1 MNLKLRRKCKVMLLI
16 MTLLVGLLAHYELKA
31 DTFYEASF
39 DDLKTDIESLPAG
52 SHDIYIVADIHF
64 SNEITI
70 PQDVEVNLKSETTR
84 VTLLRDPYY
93 TGPLFYITNENARL
107 NVSNL
112 IISGND
118 DGDGRAVD
126 GEIFLVGETNNTLS
140 LNQDSEIIDC
150 NFIVSGGV
158 IHNMAGT
165 VYIKDNAKIHNNRV
179 VDSGGVILAESEL
192 AKTYIM
198 DDAQIYNN
206 YANGSNSHG
215 AAFVNK
221 GSAYISGDVKIY
233 YNHSSQKGGAIY
245 NTVSDND
252 APGVLEISG
261 NVEIYDNF
269 ANEAGGAIYNS
280 STLTIKDDVN
290 IHDNSAN
297 RGGAIVMDAEHG
309 GSINIS
315 TTISGNVEI
324 YDNYAYED
332 GGAIAVGLYHDD
344 DQKENSNYE
353 LTIKDNVNI
362 YQNTALDRGT
372 GGAIIGF
379 NNSIININDNVEFND
394 NKSIYGNGG
403 AIALF
408 DKNQATITDN
418 VTLHDNYGDHGSGGA
433 IYVGDDSSLIIQDDV
448 ELFNNSIVT
457 VGEFGGAI
465 MGDID
470 SNIEI
475 KNNVKIYNNQAPYGG
490 AMAIYGHTEI
500 KNNVEI
506 TDNTASVYDG
516 GALYIDGEANETI
529 ISGNVLFSNNKAL
542 SQSGINYD
550 GGAIY
555 INSDVKKAV
564 EIKDTVRFL
573 DNEAAGNGGAIFTDY
588 YEMLMVDKDVIF
600 SNNKAGVGYNDD
612 VSTDNPAIYA
622 IYETNIKVPNTKWSD
637 GRTYGYNNYDINYQG
652 ANEAFLVKYDAGLGN
667 GPVPA
672 SKAHPATS
680 NVNVDFSVIPTLKD
694 HKFIGWSTHPI
705 HVEGDKP
712 EYPINGNAN
721 SFEMPNEDITL
732 YAMYGHAF
740 LIETEVVGGTI
751 DASAYVLDGE
761 NHTVNF
767 KANKNYHL
775 SKVIV
780 DGKEIMLRGL
790 QGEKYEFTN
799 VLASHKIK
807 VIYELNKD
815 NNNDNNNNNDSNN
828 KEINN
833 NKKNKVPNGG
843 NDYLSYLGLLA
854 SMMAILGTGIYY
866 QKIKE

>member
-16 MTLLVGLLAHYELKA
+16 MTLLVGLLVHCELKA
-31 DTFYEASF
+31 LEYHENNFG
-39 DDLKTDIESLPAG
+39 DLKRDIEALPAG
-52 SHDIYIVADIHF
+52 NHDIYIVNDFQFTNVI
-64 SNEITI
+64 NI
-70 PQDVEVNLKSETTR
+70 PKDVEVNLKSDTTR
-84 VTLLRDPYY
+84 VTLLRESHYI
-93 TGPLFYITNENARL
+93 GPLFYITNANARL

-112 IISGND
+112 IISGN
-118 DGDGRAVD
+118 GNGGGLPVD
-126 GEIFLVGETNNTLS
+126 GEIFKVGKANNFLS
-140 LNQDSEIIDC
+140 LNQDSEIMNC
-150 NFIVSGGV
+150 NSEDFGSV
-158 IHNMAGT
+158 ISNIAGT
-165 VYIKDNAKIHNNRV
+165 VYIKDNAKIHDNWIF
-179 VDSGGVILAESEL
+179 DGGGVILAETEL

-215 AAFVNK
+215 AAFVNA
-221 GSAYISGDVKIY
+221 GTAYISGNVKIF
-233 YNHSSQKGGAIY
+233 NNITKFKGGVIY
-245 NTVSDND
+245 NIENTNSGVP
-252 APGVLEISG
+252 AVLEISG

-269 ANEAGGAIYNS
+269 AKEAGGAIYNS
-280 STLTIKDDVN
+280 STLTIKDNVN
-290 IHDNSAN
+290 IHDNSAT
-297 RGGAIVMDAEHG
+297 RGGAIVMDAEYG

-315 TTISGNVEI
+315 TTISGDVKIANNE
-324 YDNYAYED
+324 AHED
-332 GGAIAVGLYHDD
+332 SGAIIVGFYSKD

-353 LTIKDNVNI
+353 LTIKDNVKINNNI
-362 YQNTALDRGT
+362 SSQSGA
-372 GGAIIGF
+372 GGAILGL
-379 NNSIININDNVEFND
+379 NKSTININDNVEIN
-394 NKSIYGNGG
+394 NNSVYGNGG
-403 AIALF
+403 AIALYG
-408 DKNQATITDN
+408 KNQATITDN
-418 VTLHDNYGDHGSGGA
+418 VTLHDNHGDKARGGA
-433 IYVGDDSSLIIQDDV
+433 IYVGIDSSLIIKDDV
-448 ELFNNSIVT
+448 ELFNNSIANMSDL
-457 VGEFGGAI
+457 GGAI
-465 MGDID
+465 MGDLD

-475 KNNVKIYNNQAPYGG
+475 KNNVKLYNNVAPYGG
-490 AMAIYGHTEI
+490 AVAIYGHTEI
-500 KNNVEI
+500 KDNVEI

-542 SQSGINYD
+542 SQLRKNAD

-555 INSDVKKAV
+555 ITPDVKKAV

-573 DNEAAGNGGAIFTDY
+573 DNIVTGNGGAIFTAY
-588 YEMLMVDKDVIF
+588 YEMLKVDKDVVF

-612 VSTDNPAIYA
+612 VATDNPAIYA

-680 NVNVDFSVIPTLKD
+680 NVNVDFSAIPTLKD
-694 HKFIGWSTHPI
+694 HKFIGWSTKPI

-712 EYPINGNAN
+712 EYPINGNAH

-751 DASAYVLDGE
+751 DPSAYVLDGE

-767 KANKNYHL
+767 EANKNYHL

-790 QGEKYEFTN
+790 QSEKYEFTN

-815 NNNDNNNNNDSNN
+815 HNNDNNNNNDLNN

-843 NDYLSYLGLLA
+843 NDYLSYLGVLA